1 MKTSKFKTIIAALA
15 LVLLSAFALAQGHRG
30 PHGGGMF
37 GGPDMKFFADYLD
50 LTAAQQ
56 TQMKETLAK
65 EKPALKP
72 LMEQEFQSHQQMMQL
87 IQSGSFDEAKAQQ
100 IATEESAT
108 HIQLEVQKARIHA
121 ELYQMLTPDQ
131 KTKMTQFLAK
141 HQQRMQHHMQE
152 HEQQQAPSNQ

>member
-1 MKTSKFKTIIAALA
+1 MKTSKFKILIATLA
-15 LVLLSAFALAQGHRG
+15 LMLLSVFALAQGHRG
-30 PHGGGMF
+30 PHGDGMF
-37 GGPDMKFFADYLD
+37 GGPDMEFFTDYLD
-50 LTAAQQ
+50 LTASQQ
-56 TQMKETLAK
+56 TQMKDTLAK

-100 IATEESAT
+100 IAVQESAT

-131 KTKMTQFLAK
+131 KTKMNQLMAK
-141 HQQRMQHHMQE
+141 HQQRMQQHMRE
-152 HEQQQAPSNQ
+152 HEQQQSPSNQ